1 MHRPALRWSLLA
13 VAIATAA
20 GLCYWAGTLEQRS
33 IDRRRALAT
42 ANAESRALRSALS
55 DARRA
60 LSAMAA
66 PGQAA
71 VSWSRQ
77 ATTALEIARTKFTL
91 LARVE
96 GGPNAQPLFERLDK
110 LVESEA
116 RVREH
121 AVSGRPLMASDV
133 AFGEALPHV
142 DYLDQQAADATVSMA
157 DASEKAVVT
166 IRDSQLLALAGA
178 LGVLAIVGVIL
189 TPTPRAVREASAEA
203 PATEGT
209 DPAAVPPADD
219 IPLAAMPIVAA
230 APPAAVVPPSVLR
243 DLAPLASAC
252 DALARL
258 SDGDTLPR
266 ALDAVRPALGAR
278 GVVVW
283 LADGE
288 RRRLQV
294 VAASGYDK
302 RMVERFPAIDKH
314 DHNPTSRAYAS
325 GVPCS
330 APATAGEAA
339 ALAVPITGA
348 RGTTGVLSAE
358 LADGAD
364 AGPEVLARA
373 RIVAAQLATLLEPL
387 PPADAAPGSEP
398 PVARAENA

>member
-1 MHRPALRWSLLA
+1 MQRPALRWSLLA

-20 GLCYWAGTLEQRS
+20 GLCYWAATLERQS
-33 IDRRRALAT
+33 INRRRVLAT
-42 ANAESRALRSALS
+42 ANADSRTLRSALS

-77 ATTALEIARTKFTL
+77 AATSIETARGTLTALAQ
-91 LARVE
+91 VE
-96 GGPNAQPLFERLDK
+96 GGPNAGPLLERLDK
-110 LVESEA
+110 LVEAEA

-142 DYLDQQAADATVSMA
+142 DFLDQQAADAAVKMTEAADKTMA
-157 DASEKAVVT
+157 GL
-166 IRDSQLLALAGA
+166 RDQQLLALAGA
-178 LGVLAIVGVIL
+178 LGILAIVGVIL
-189 TPTPRAVREASAEA
+189 TPVSRPLEP
-203 PATEGT
+203 PATGDTTSTTEPEPAAAASLSIPAP
-209 DPAAVPPADD
+209 DPAPS
-219 IPLAAMPIVAA
+219 I
-230 APPAAVVPPSVLR
+230 APPAPSTSVLR
-243 DLAPLASAC
+243 DLAPLAAAC
-252 DALARL
+252 DGLARL
-258 SDGDTLPR
+258 ADGETLPR
-266 ALDAVRPALGAR
+266 ALDSVRPALGAR

-288 RRRLQV
+288 RRRLHV

-302 RMVERFPAIDKH
+302 RVVERFPAIDKH

-325 GVPCS
+325 GVPCT

-339 ALAVPITGA
+339 ALAVPIAGA

-387 PPADAAPGSEP
+387 PAAPAAPAGEP
-398 PVARAENA
+398 PVARVENA

>member
-1 MHRPALRWSLLA
+1 MQRPALRWSLLA
-13 VAIATAA
+13 VAIAMAA
-20 GLCYWAGTLEQRS
+20 GLCYWAATLEQQS
-33 IDRRRALAT
+33 INRRRVIAT
-42 ANAESRALRSALS
+42 ANTDSRTLRSALS

-77 ATTALEIARTKFTL
+77 AATSIEIARGKFTA
-91 LARVE
+91 LAQVE
-96 GGPNAQPLFERLDK
+96 GGPNAGPLLERLDK
-110 LVESEA
+110 LVEAES

-142 DYLDQQAADATVSMA
+142 DFLDQQAGDAAVRMAEAADTAMA
-157 DASEKAVVT
+157 GL
-166 IRDSQLLALAGA
+166 RDQQVLALAGA

-189 TPTPRAVREASAEA
+189 TPVSRTNEPAAASGDDAAASEPAAAAAADSLSIAPVPAPAMTVSAASA
-203 PATEGT
+203 PVVRDLG
-209 DPAAVPPADD
+209 
-219 IPLAAMPIVAA
+219 PLAA
-230 APPAAVVPPSVLR
+230 
-243 DLAPLASAC
+243 AC
-252 DALARL
+252 DGLARL
-258 SDGDTLPR
+258 ADGETLPR
-266 ALDAVRPALGAR
+266 ALDSVRPALGAR

-288 RRRLQV
+288 RRRLHV
-294 VAASGYDK
+294 VAASGYDQ
-302 RMVERFPAIDKH
+302 RVVDRFPAIDKH

-325 GVPCS
+325 GVPCT

-364 AGPEVLARA
+364 AGPDVLARA
-373 RIVAAQLATLLEPL
+373 RIVAALLATLLEPL
-387 PPADAAPGSEP
+387 PAAAPAET
-398 PVARAENA
+398 PVARVENG

>member
-20 GLCYWAGTLEQRS
+20 GLCYWAATLEQQS
-33 IDRRRALAT
+33 INRRRIMAT
-42 ANAESRALRSALS
+42 ANSDSRTLRSALS

-77 ATTALEIARTKFTL
+77 AATSIETARGTFTT
-91 LARVE
+91 LAKIE
-96 GGPNAQPLFERLDK
+96 GGPNAGPLLERLDK
-110 LVESEA
+110 LVEAES

-142 DYLDQQAADATVSMA
+142 DFLDQQAADASMKMTEAA
-157 DASEKAVVT
+157 DKAMAGL
-166 IRDSQLLALAGA
+166 RDQQLLALAAA

-189 TPTPRAVREASAEA
+189 TPVARVATDVAA
-203 PATEGT
+203 PAEGANSAT
-209 DPAAVPPADD
+209 DADPAASAS
-219 IPLAAMPIVAA
+219 LSTA
-230 APPAAVVPPSVLR
+230 APEPAPPVFVPTASASMLR
-243 DLAPLASAC
+243 DLAPLAAAC
-252 DALARL
+252 DGLARL
-258 SDGDTLPR
+258 SDGETLPR
-266 ALDAVRPALGAR
+266 ALDSVRPALGAR

-288 RRRLQV
+288 RRRLHV

-302 RMVERFPAIDKH
+302 RVVERFPAIDKH

-373 RIVAAQLATLLEPL
+373 RIIAAQLATLLEPL
-387 PPADAAPGSEP
+387 PAAQPAPAGETPI
-398 PVARAENA
+398 ARVENA